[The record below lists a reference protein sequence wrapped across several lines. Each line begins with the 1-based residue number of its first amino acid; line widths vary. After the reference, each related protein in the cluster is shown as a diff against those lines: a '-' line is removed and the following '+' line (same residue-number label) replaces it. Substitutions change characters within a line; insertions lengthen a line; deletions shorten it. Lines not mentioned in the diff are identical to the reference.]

1 MIEAV
6 ALLVD
11 LPSHSGAH
19 AVFVAAAPILIIEQ
33 AGHIWLS
40 EAWCYYL
47 ELRGRVRAIVL

>member
-11 LPSHSGAH
+11 LPSHSGAQ

-40 EAWCYYL
+40 GACYYL
-47 ELRGRVRAIVL
+47 DLGGRVRATVL